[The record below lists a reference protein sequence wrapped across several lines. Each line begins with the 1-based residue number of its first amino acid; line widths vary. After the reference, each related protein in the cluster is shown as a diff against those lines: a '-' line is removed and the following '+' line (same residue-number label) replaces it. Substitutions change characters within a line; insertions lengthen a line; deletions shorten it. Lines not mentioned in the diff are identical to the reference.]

1 MTRRGASISSSK
13 TSLANER
20 TIRMRLKFAI
30 ASVIGL
36 MSMANAQTPA
46 SRDLNLRGDRFKPL
60 AYDQLTP
67 EQKTMVEH
75 LFAGERGGMNGPF
88 NVLLRSPEM
97 GDLAQKLGAQLRFH
111 SALTAKQRE
120 LAILVTARYW
130 TAQYEWTAHRKLA
143 MQAGISPAAADAI
156 AAGKKPASLEPDQEV
171 VYNFS
176 TELLHT
182 KQVSDG
188 TYKAALDKLGE
199 RGVVDLTA
207 LVGYYQF
214 VSMMLNLDRYPLPDG
229 AKPELPQL
237 KGGHGE

>member
-1 MTRRGASISSSK
+1 
-13 TSLANER
+13 
-20 TIRMRLKFAI
+20 MRLYLII
-30 ASVIGL
+30 AGVIGL

-46 SRDLNLRGDRFKPL
+46 TRDLNLRGDRFKPFT
-60 AYDQLTP
+60 YDQLTP

-88 NVLLRSPEM
+88 NVLLRSPEV

-120 LAILVTARYW
+120 LAIIITARYW
-130 TAQYEWTAHRKLA
+130 TAQYEWTAHRQLA
-143 MQAGISPAAADAI
+143 LKAGISPAIADAI
-156 AAGKKPASLEPDQEV
+156 AAGKRPPSLEPDQEV
-171 VYNFS
+171 VYNFCN
-176 TELLHT
+176 EMLHT

-188 TYKAALDKLGE
+188 TYKAAVDKLGE

-214 VSMMLNLDRYPLPDG
+214 VSMILNLDRYPLPDG
-229 AKPELPQL
+229 AKPELQPL
-237 KGGHGE
+237 KGGRSE